1 MSVIS
6 SNLLSQ
12 STNQSTKPS
21 TQKSPV
27 ILAQN
32 IAVQSQNFTVQTQQL
47 QFANGTQVTY
57 ERLLGSTLGAV
68 LIIPMLDANTMLL
81 IREFA
86 AGVGRYE
93 LGFPKG
99 KIDAGETWKEAVIR
113 ESQEEV
119 GHCPAQVKLLDSVSL
134 AAGYM
139 THHTHIVLATH
150 LTPQTALGDE
160 PEPLEVV
167 PWKLD
172 DWARLLQQPDFSE
185 GRAYAALMLLL
196 QEMKKIW
203 TRPM

>member
-6 SNLLSQ
+6 SNLLNQ
-12 STNQSTKPS
+12 STNQSINPS

-99 KIDAGETWKEAVIR
+99 KIDAGETWKEAAIR

-119 GHCPAQVKLLDSVSL
+119 GHCPAHVKLLDSVSL

-139 THHTHIVLATH
+139 THHTHIVLATQ

-172 DWARLLQQPDFSE
+172 DWTRLLQQPDFSE

-196 QEMKKIW
+196 QEMKKI
-203 TRPM
+203 